1 MNGRVT
7 ICVPNY
13 RGKRLLEES
22 VRSIGAQTRRDF
34 VVVMSLDE
42 PDPAC
47 EAICR
52 RFLDD
57 PRFKLVIQPER
68 LGWVGNFNWI
78 MARVETEFCYYHQQ
92 DDLTDPTYIK
102 VLVGHLGANPSAA
115 LAYCDLL
122 PMGRIAGAFKQV
134 PSVLGVTPY
143 MRLMTMLHEHYG
155 AFAFRGMVRAEAAR
169 RAGPVPTNA
178 VDDFGVDICW
188 LAAVARA
195 GELHHVPAPLYRK
208 RYHDDNTESK
218 WWAWPLEKKLEAWPH
233 HCVDMLN
240 QAFAVG
246 GTVEEMRLMW
256 LAGVERLT
264 SPRTARPFLGTS
276 ELSAEQRGRMFDR
289 FMAVATAS
297 KVRDIPVLLDDGWP
311 GIAEWTRRFLRTP
324 APGPIEIVAFGP
336 RRVEAAK
343 PFNVQPDG
351 LSAMWLRA
359 ARRIPAGT
367 RLRLDGRDLA
377 TAINLDRAT
386 AAVPAELTE
395 RPGEL
400 PLLLVDAEGRPRS
413 DTVVFR
419 VVAPAEPS

>member
-1 MNGRVT
+1 MDSRVT
-7 ICVPNY
+7 VCVPIY
-13 RGKRLLEES
+13 RGERFLEETLRTI
-22 VRSIGAQTRRDF
+22 VAQTWRDLD
-34 VVVMSLDE
+34 VVMSLDG

-92 DDLTDPTYIK
+92 DDLTDPTYAE
-102 VLVGHLGANPSAA
+102 VLVGHLKANPSAA

-122 PMGRIAGAFKQV
+122 PMGRITGAFKQV
-134 PSVLGVTPY
+134 PSVLGASPF
-143 MRLMTMLHEHYG
+143 MRMMTMLHEHWG
-155 AFAFRGMVRAEAAR
+155 AFAFRGMVRAEAVR

-178 VDDFGVDICW
+178 VDNFGVDICW
-188 LAAVARA
+188 LTAVARS
-195 GELHHVPAPLYRK
+195 GELHHVAAPLYRK
-208 RYHDDNTESK
+208 RYHDNNTESK
-218 WWAWPLEKKLEAWPH
+218 WWAWPIEKKLEAWPH

-264 SPRTARPFLGTS
+264 SPRTARPFLRTS
-276 ELSAEQRGRMFDR
+276 ELTAGQHGQMLDR
-289 FMAVATAS
+289 FMAVAMAS

-311 GIAEWTRRFLRTP
+311 GIAEWTRRFLSTP

-336 RRVEAAK
+336 RPVQAAK
-343 PFNVQPDG
+343 PFNVQPSG
-351 LSAMWLRA
+351 VSAMWLRA
-359 ARRIPAGT
+359 ARRIPADC
-367 RLRLDGRDLA
+367 RLRLGGRDLA

-386 AAVPAELTE
+386 AAVPAEMTE

-400 PLLLVDAEGRPRS
+400 PLLLVDAEGRPCS
-413 DTVVFR
+413 NTVVFS
-419 VVAPAEPS
+419 VGEPAKAS